1 MQRFHKIAGVTA
13 LVLAVSAVGPAV
25 AQEAPLAGNW
35 CAPEDAQIM
44 FIEAT
49 TIGFNEHTIC
59 TPGDADALTGA
70 RIDTQLDCKNIY
82 FNNGKAVEAFP
93 EAVDMTAEL
102 TKEGAL
108 LVTLRDDPEPVLW
121 KRCDF

>member
-1 MQRFHKIAGVTA
+1 MQRSHKIAGVTA
-13 LVLAVSAVGPAV
+13 LVLAGSAV

-35 CAPEDAQIM
+35 CAPDDAQIM

-70 RIDTQLDCKNIY
+70 RIDTELDCKNIY

-93 EAVDMTAEL
+93 ETVKITAEL
-102 TKEGAL
+102 TKDDAL